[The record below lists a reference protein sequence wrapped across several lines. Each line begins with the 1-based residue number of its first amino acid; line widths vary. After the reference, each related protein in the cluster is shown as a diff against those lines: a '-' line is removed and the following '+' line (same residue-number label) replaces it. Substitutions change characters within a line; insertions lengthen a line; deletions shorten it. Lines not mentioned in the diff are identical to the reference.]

1 MPSPHAALAYARAGH
16 DSTRELLETAFFA
29 RVVPRL
35 VAGAGGGEVLDL
47 GCGDGLAAR
56 LAGPALT
63 RYAGVDFREPGE
75 DLPGD
80 LMAHDLRAGLGP
92 VGPAPFDLYLATF
105 GVASHLR
112 PGELRRLLREVA
124 AHARPGS
131 LVALEALGAGSLEW
145 PRLWSSHPGP
155 GRTISYRL
163 GADVEVHPWW
173 PAELAALY
181 EQAGVRPL
189 RALDR
194 TLQAGPKA
202 GEGRYWPGLPPLR
215 QAMNALLEGRGA
227 KPSDGPSTLGSS
239 PLAIRAVARSETAGA
254 RAALTR
260 ALPPLPAGRAAALH
274 HSLAARRHRLVE
286 AHGDDP
292 AALARAI
299 WSLEPRSGGGFGH
312 GLLLV
317 GRVE

>member
-1 MPSPHAALAYARAGH
+1 MPRASPGRTL
-16 DSTRELLETAFFA
+16 
-29 RVVPRL
+29 PRYT
-35 VAGAGGGEVLDL
+35 GIDL
-47 GCGDGLAAR
+47 C
-56 LAGPALT
+56 
-63 RYAGVDFREPGE
+63 EPE
-75 DLPGD
+75 EELPGD
-80 LMAHDLRAGLGP
+80 LVAHDLRAGLGP
-92 VGPAPFDLYLATF
+92 VGPEPFDLYLATF

-145 PRLWSSHPGP
+145 PGLWGNEPGP

-163 GADVEVHPWW
+163 CADVEVHPWW

-215 QAMNALLEGRGA
+215 QAMNALLEGRA
-227 KPSDGPSTLGSS
+227 SRPSDGASPLGSA
-239 PLAIRAVARSETAGA
+239 PLAIRAVPRSETAGA

-274 HSLAARRHRLVE
+274 HSLAARRRQLVE
-286 AHGDDP
+286 GHGGDA